1 GINDLYQADLVEVRP
16 HSKMNKGYN
25 YILTVINCFT
35 KVADAIPLKDK
46 SGKSVTSAMD
56 TIIRRDRNKMKYLQ
70 TDDGKEFFNK
80 YFADLMRNNNIIHY
94 STKSEKK
101 GAVIERF
108 NRTMKG
114 AMYKRF
120 SERGS

>member
-1 GINDLYQADLVEVRP
+1 MDLKRQIVAELHKQARRNFPRRNTVVKGINDLYQADLVEVRP

-35 KVADAIPLKDK
+35 KVADTIQLKDK
-46 SGKSVTSAMD
+46 SGKRVTSAME

-80 YFADLMRNNNIIHY
+80 YFVDFMRNN
-94 STKSEKK
+94 
-101 GAVIERF
+101 
-108 NRTMKG
+108 
-114 AMYKRF
+114 
-120 SERGS
+120 